1 MGCWDRARARRCT
14 GGGLPSSPFRY
25 ARWVHSSTLAT
36 FPEAPDN
43 PGRPNFTRSG
53 LEPWPI
59 LHEPSQ
65 TPRGLRADSHT
76 PHDSGLPTAS
86 FHLRRRLIPA
96 LCPDIARMT
105 KPPSVQ
111 SPFAPGP
118 VLPAR
123 GRRSASWASVT
134 SPSSLLRAHA
144 PIPPSHLSFSSSP
157 RSRCLCRLLSAPAA
171 SRIFSTLLS
180 ASLSSDA

>member
-1 MGCWDRARARRCT
+1 MNLRIGININWFARLHGTAFQNIVPIFVPRFPQASDVGCWDRARARRCT

-65 TPRGLRADSHT
+65 TPRGLSADSHT

-86 FHLRRRLIPA
+86 
-96 LCPDIARMT
+96 
-105 KPPSVQ
+105 
-111 SPFAPGP
+111 
-118 VLPAR
+118 
-123 GRRSASWASVT
+123 
-134 SPSSLLRAHA
+134 
-144 PIPPSHLSFSSSP
+144 
-157 RSRCLCRLLSAPAA
+157 
-171 SRIFSTLLS
+171 
-180 ASLSSDA
+180 